1 MDASRNIKKSQVMLV
16 MNMLLTLVLKIIR
29 NKKTRS
35 TFLTLFIIRYHIY
48 LIAKEEQNE
57 KFINLNRLR
66 VEGSIREVDAP
77 KQLTK
82 PAIHGRTKLVS
93 YSIFQ
98 PILLTKNLYLSD
110 ILLNLSIQFI
120 LAKERIHNKPI

>member
-1 MDASRNIKKSQVMLV
+1 

-35 TFLTLFIIRYHIY
+35 TFLTLFIIRHHIY

-98 PILLTKNLYLSD
+98 PILLTI
-110 ILLNLSIQFI
+110 ILL
-120 LAKERIHNKPI
+120 

>member
-29 NKKTRS
+29 NILRS
-35 TFLTLFIIRYHIY
+35 TFLTLFIIRHHIY

-98 PILLTKNLYLSD
+98 PILLTIILYLSD

>member
-1 MDASRNIKKSQVMLV
+1 

-29 NKKTRS
+29 NIGQL
-35 TFLTLFIIRYHIY
+35 FLTLFIIRHHIY

-98 PILLTKNLYLSD
+98 PILLTI
-110 ILLNLSIQFI
+110 ILLWRVLKIMVNF
-120 LAKERIHNKPI
+120 

>member
-1 MDASRNIKKSQVMLV
+1 

>member
-29 NKKTRS
+29 NIGQL
-35 TFLTLFIIRYHIY
+35 FLTLFIIRHHIY

-98 PILLTKNLYLSD
+98 PILLTKNLSD

>member
-1 MDASRNIKKSQVMLV
+1 M
-16 MNMLLTLVLKIIR
+16 
-29 NKKTRS
+29 
-35 TFLTLFIIRYHIY
+35 TLFIIRHHIY

-98 PILLTKNLYLSD
+98 PILLTIILLSD